1 MSEQAVLVSILTIF
15 CQCFRFRAFIL
26 VFRRSSS
33 LFNVGIANLLF
44 NSLVLSIS
52 RFNVDTIV
60 ARFRLFYF
68 TTCGTW
74 KQCFIDFLTVYFY
87 LFLVHVRTFSF
98 CLCDVDC
105 QCKIIN
111 RIEQLHNI
119 NIVKIKIKKLNMAM
133 SFCDRWSN
141 SN

>member
-15 CQCFRFRAFIL
+15 CQCFRFRAFTL

-44 NSLVLSIS
+44 NSLVLSRDSTLTQLQLAFVFFIS
-52 RFNVDTIV
+52 QPVVLGNSALLT
-60 ARFRLFYF
+60 
-68 TTCGTW
+68 
-74 KQCFIDFLTVYFY
+74 FLTVYFY
-87 LFLVHVRTFSF
+87 SFLVHVRTFSF

-133 SFCDRWSN
+133 SFCDH
-141 SN
+141 